1 MSGNPSL
8 EGNGFVAANNHLT
21 SLTLPAI
28 PNFRLEASVF
38 YEQNPLVGYDRVEWF
53 EDPGFTRPVA
63 ATDLLEANGQTL
75 YAYWVPNPYTVYY
88 RANGG
93 TGNMEPQSA
102 VYGSSFALRPNTFTR
117 TGYTFT
123 AWSNYSDGVGGQSFP
138 DGQTVQNLAG
148 QNGSRTAAYLY
159 AQWAP
164 NPYTV
169 RFDAN
174 GGEGAMDDLPG
185 IYDAELP
192 LPDSGFS
199 NASGVF
205 VGWAQTPDAAQPAF
219 YPGQSVR
226 NLTAEKDGVVTLY
239 ALWVSHQDIQ
249 QIYLDW
255 LDDIV
260 ACYAFG
266 DYYAQDW
273 ADLQDAANRARDE
286 IGRLTGDQQEAMQQ
300 ALYTAAEAMAD
311 VPTKAVWAGRIADSW
326 QSAHEPILSRLGN
339 PVPMAE
345 LSGCAASVDAALDEA
360 REEALASLAPALP
373 AEDRALAAS
382 EARLLLA
389 GRLEQLDGMR
399 RALAW
404 MQAAEDWYYKPAGEV
419 LSSHLAQLEAL
430 VRQLADLD
438 DTALFFCDPDA
449 VTQVPRKARLAREKA
464 DAVAELDQFYT
475 QLLNWEYLPENQA
488 LLEQA
493 RQMTLREIESADSSG
508 MAAALLVAGKASLEQ
523 VDPVPKDPGVTA
535 WPAAAPLLR
544 GQALAD
550 SILTGGQASVAGSFS
565 WKAPDLRPQTG
576 GEYIVLFVPQDT
588 RRYRTVEGTAALT
601 VKDPPPSPTPVPTPA
616 VTPVPTPAPT
626 PTPAST
632 PSSPHLG
639 QTQPVPAVTPVPAA
653 TPISPIK
660 PVPTLRPA
668 PTGTPV
674 PTGTP
679 RPTETPAP
687 SATPVPE
694 SAPASAQPSDP
705 ANDSPATGKPRSVVM
720 PVLLAGGAAA
730 LVAAALVLH
739 RRRR

>member
-1 MSGNPSL
+1 MRITHRILCGVLTAALTVSLVTSTGVLAADDTVPIDQANFPDAALRAWLLDENNLGGAGADGLLTGTELSAVTDLRLAGLGIADLSGIQHFTALESLTVKDNALTSLDMSGNPRLRFLHCANNALTSLNVTGCPQLVELNCEHNRLETLDLSGNPALVQLYCRHNDLKALDVSHNPELAFIETFDNRLEEFDCSMLKKLKFLHIDFNRLTTLDMSGNPSL

-205 VGWAQTPDAAQPAF
+205 VGWA
-219 YPGQSVR
+219 
-226 NLTAEKDGVVTLY
+226 
-239 ALWVSHQDIQ
+239 
-249 QIYLDW
+249 
-255 LDDIV
+255 
-260 ACYAFG
+260 
-266 DYYAQDW
+266 
-273 ADLQDAANRARDE
+273 
-286 IGRLTGDQQEAMQQ
+286 
-300 ALYTAAEAMAD
+300 
-311 VPTKAVWAGRIADSW
+311 
-326 QSAHEPILSRLGN
+326 
-339 PVPMAE
+339 
-345 LSGCAASVDAALDEA
+345 
-360 REEALASLAPALP
+360 
-373 AEDRALAAS
+373 
-382 EARLLLA
+382 
-389 GRLEQLDGMR
+389 
-399 RALAW
+399 LAW

-449 VTQVPRKARLAREKA
+449 VTQVPWKARLAREKA

-550 SILTGGQASVAGSFS
+550 CILTGGQAGVAGSFS

-601 VKDPPPSPTPVPTPA
+601 VKDPPPRPSPP
-616 VTPVPTPAPT
+616 
-626 PTPAST
+626 
-632 PSSPHLG
+632 
-639 QTQPVPAVTPVPAA
+639 
-653 TPISPIK
+653 
-660 PVPTLRPA
+660 
-668 PTGTPV
+668 
-674 PTGTP
+674 
-679 RPTETPAP
+679 
-687 SATPVPE
+687 
-694 SAPASAQPSDP
+694 
-705 ANDSPATGKPRSVVM
+705 
-720 PVLLAGGAAA
+720 
-730 LVAAALVLH
+730 
-739 RRRR
+739 